1 MVGVGSG
8 ARVAP
13 QARLSG
19 AGLGAA
25 EGVGPGGTADAG
37 VGEVGARSSSF
48 GHLAGARLAGAFYGL
63 TMVNPLTLVLF
74 ASVVV
79 AGGTGVGTA
88 GWAAGMALASLLA
101 HGGFVVLGGAVRT
114 TLGPVASARLR
125 LGAAVFMG
133 GLALHF
139 VVGL

>member
-1 MVGVGSG
+1 
-8 ARVAP
+8 
-13 QARLSG
+13 
-19 AGLGAA
+19 
-25 EGVGPGGTADAG
+25 
-37 VGEVGARSSSF
+37 
-48 GHLAGARLAGAFYGL
+48 
-63 TMVNPLTLVLF
+63 MVNPLTLVLF

-79 AGGTGVGTA
+79 AGGTGIGTA

-114 TLGPVASARLR
+114 TLGPGASARLR

-133 GLALHF
+133 ALALHF